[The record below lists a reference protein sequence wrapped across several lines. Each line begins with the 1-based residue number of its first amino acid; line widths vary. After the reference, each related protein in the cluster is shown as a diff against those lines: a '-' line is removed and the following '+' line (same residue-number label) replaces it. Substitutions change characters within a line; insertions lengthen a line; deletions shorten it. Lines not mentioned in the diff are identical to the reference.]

1 MYTDIWKTVWR
12 FLRKLKTKLLGD
24 PEISLLGI
32 YLKKTKTL
40 IQKNICIPMFI
51 EELSI
56 IAKIWKGSVATNRY
70 MDKEVAYIYNADGIL
85 SHKNNEIL
93 SFVTP
98 PMDLEGIVWAI

>member
-56 IAKIWKGSVATNRY
+56 IAKIWKGSVDTNRY

-93 SFVTP
+93 SFVIP
-98 PMDLEGIVWAI
+98 PMDLEGILWAI